1 LNRPSLAGFD
11 STPDNSAHAFKVDQ
25 LTPSADDRA
34 MLFSRFAYDER
45 GEGVFRFFHQVVS
58 NPPMG
63 FWVLVFYD
71 WACFLVVHQPPIG
84 FL

>member
-45 GEGVFRFFHQVVS
+45 GEGVFRFSHQR
-58 NPPMG
+58 
-63 FWVLVFYD
+63 
-71 WACFLVVHQPPIG
+71 
-84 FL
+84 